1 MSPSGLRTLPTT
13 EPIATSPSGVRAPE
27 PIATSQSQVRAP
39 PPLPAPATLPAL
51 PVPQTVQ
58 EAVAPLPPLARFV
71 PNATGTGA
79 IISRTTSS
87 EDVVEVRD
95 DELELL
101 NDESIESLHDGDDV
115 AHDPDKEIDAGE
127 LHALETS
134 AAPPPSR
141 LDPWFAQLVHG
152 YCPPESQLFTRHVP
166 PTTMPGRDT

>member
-1 MSPSGLRTLPTT
+1 MS
-13 EPIATSPSGVRAPE
+13 
-27 PIATSQSQVRAP
+27 
-39 PPLPAPATLPAL
+39 
-51 PVPQTVQ
+51 
-58 EAVAPLPPLARFV
+58 APLPPLTRLL
-71 PNATGTGA
+71 PNPTGTGA
-79 IISRTTSS
+79 VINRTTSS
-87 EDVVEVRD
+87 EDVVELRD

-101 NDESIESLHDGDDV
+101 NDESIQSLHDGDDE
-115 AHDPDKEIDAGE
+115 AHDPEKEIDAGE